1 MIGIITALPVEAAA
15 VRHVLDRPQERSAP
29 GDPNRYVRSLIA
41 GRPVVA
47 TTLATSGNTPAAD
60 ACAHLVRSFPEIR
73 AVIMCGIAL
82 GVPRPGDPERDVRL
96 GDVVVGTGGV
106 VHYGH
111 RRVTDDGTSLRG
123 ETLVPSPIL
132 LRAVSEIRIAQAR
145 GESPWAPWLENT
157 PAPAYERPEAGAA
170 SVFYGRIGSADELL
184 RSAVRRD
191 EIAVPAGL
199 LAMEM
204 EGAGAAVSAALGGRE
219 CLVVRG
225 VSDYGDARKSDLW
238 QPYAS
243 MTAAAYVRALLE
255 ALGPADGQARAKPV
269 LMELV
274 ELMERVPSLQTPGDR
289 EEVLR
294 LMGPPVASRVSQ
306 DRRAR
311 MALISLARIC
321 LDQPAGFE
329 TLIGALVE
337 LEGESSR
344 PVRDLAAAVERLPDG
359 Q

>member
-1 MIGIITALPVEAAA
+1 M
-15 VRHVLDRPQERSAP
+15 
-29 GDPNRYVRSLIA
+29 
-41 GRPVVA
+41 
-47 TTLATSGNTPAAD
+47 
-60 ACAHLVRSFPEIR
+60 
-73 AVIMCGIAL
+73 
-82 GVPRPGDPERDVRL
+82 
-96 GDVVVGTGGV
+96 
-106 VHYGH
+106 
-111 RRVTDDGTSLRG
+111 
-123 ETLVPSPIL
+123 
-132 LRAVSEIRIAQAR
+132 
-145 GESPWAPWLENT
+145 
-157 PAPAYERPEAGAA
+157 
-170 SVFYGRIGSADELL
+170 
-184 RSAVRRD
+184 
-191 EIAVPAGL
+191 PAGL

-337 LEGESSR
+337 LEGSRRGRCVTWPRRSSDCPTVSSR
-344 PVRDLAAAVERLPDG
+344 IPRRAHRRRRRPIRLG
-359 Q
+359 